1 MCHPPALAVFAIPFW
16 LVPRTVLFSI
26 PHDMNKPL
34 TELAHLLGGL
44 LVGDGSVVAQGVSP
58 IHNAEPDDIT
68 FLENPNKV
76 ALLEKSKACAVI
88 VPRSMESLP
97 ESQCPKIPYIL
108 VDQVLPSFETVARL
122 FLPKPVI
129 LTRTVSPGATVAAS
143 AKIGKNVLVGPH
155 CVVGEHVEIG
165 DDCTIYGGVHLFEH
179 CRIGAGTT
187 IYPNAVLYENTVVG
201 KNCIIHSNA
210 VLGAF
215 GFGYDSSKGV
225 HKLSSQ
231 MGNVILSD
239 SVEIGACSTIDRG
252 TYGSTQIGEGTKI
265 DNLVMIAHNCKI
277 GKYNLICAHTGIA
290 GSTTTGDYVVMA
302 GRVGVRDHV
311 HIGDRAVLGAMAG
324 IMSDVPDNARWVGIP
339 ATPEKEQMKKQV
351 ALAKLPDMRKEL
363 KQLQQQIAVLEKK
376 PEFTPGT

>member
-1 MCHPPALAVFAIPFW
+1 
-16 LVPRTVLFSI
+16 
-26 PHDMNKPL
+26 MNKTLIEL
-34 TELAHLLGGL
+34 TNLLNGL
-44 LVGDGSVVAQGVSP
+44 LVGDGSVVASGVSP
-58 IHNAEPDDIT
+58 IHNAEATDIT
-68 FLENPNKV
+68 FLENPEKV

-88 VPRSMESLP
+88 VPKSMDTFP
-97 ESQCPKIPYIL
+97 EDRRPRIPYIM
-108 VDQVLPSFETVARL
+108 VEQVLPSFETVVRL
-122 FLPKPVI
+122 FLPKPVV
-129 LTRTVSPGATVAAS
+129 LARSVSPEAAVAAS
-143 AKIGKNVLVGPH
+143 ARVGKNVSIGPH
-155 CVVGEHVEIG
+155 CVIGDDVEIG

-187 IYPNAVLYENTVVG
+187 IYPNAVLYENTIVG

-215 GFGYDSSKGV
+215 GFGYDSSKGI

-231 MGNVILSD
+231 LGNVILSD

-252 TYGSTQIGEGTKI
+252 TYGSTKIGEGTKV

-311 HIGDRAVLGAMAG
+311 HIGDRTVLGAMAG
-324 IMSDVPDNARWVGIP
+324 IMGDVPENARWVGIP

-363 KQLQQQIAVLEKK
+363 KQLQQQVADLERKVNEK
-376 PEFTPGT
+376 